1 MKRVTKI
8 LHFILIVLFI
18 GGVALGLLGRAF
30 CTRSNDNYQE
40 IRPESF
46 VPDTIETVL
55 HHEALKQ
62 IYVCYND
69 ANCVNVYTEA
79 GEFLWCV
86 ATPRMRNS
94 HFELQDNQLIISF
107 GEAYIY
113 DAKNGAF
120 LGIQDKDDLNLNYIG
135 DRGSVEA
142 YIEGKF
148 YFDSFQVY
156 RASADN
162 TLEVVVSRPWWHH
175 IFNFILGWSISFI
188 GAVGI
193 GICIFLE
200 KRKEYKAA
208 MEVLVLKN
216 RKAKFV
222 AGYFKIATVV
232 HLVYSLLGVICAFI
246 TSWAILS
253 IMPLALHMI
262 LSSIILGSTKDR
274 LTCEPEELQ
283 IVNFREIAY
292 IGSFFVAALSVIIAT
307 VIAS

>member
-1 MKRVTKI
+1 MRRFAKI
-8 LHFILIVLFI
+8 LYLIFIVLFI

-55 HHEALKQ
+55 HDEDLNQ

-69 ANCVNVYTEA
+69 ANCVNVYTED

-94 HFELQDNQLIISF
+94 HFELQNNKLIISF

-135 DRGSVEA
+135 ERESEEQH
-142 YIEGKF
+142 IEGK
-148 YFDSFQVY
+148 YCFDSFQVY

-175 IFNFILGWSISFI
+175 IFNFMLGWSISFI

-193 GICIFLE
+193 GICIFFE
-200 KRKEYKAA
+200 KRKEYNVVK
-208 MEVLVLKN
+208 ETVVLKN
-216 RKAKFV
+216 RKAKFITR
-222 AGYFKIATVV
+222 YFKITTIV
-232 HLVYSLLGVICAFI
+232 HLVYTLLGVICAFV

-253 IMPLALHMI
+253 IIPLALHMI
-262 LSSIILGSTKDR
+262 VSSIILGNIKDR
-274 LTCEPEELQ
+274 LSCEPGEMQ

-292 IGSFFVAALSVIIAT
+292 IGSFFVAVLSVIIVT